1 MGGLIWSLRA
11 PMARALSRGCR
22 GAAQGA
28 GCGAVSE
35 PTTETADRARERWAT
50 AFGWIAGGALGLMVN
65 YGLARAVGESY
76 PVTVTTFVAFL
87 LGAFG
92 GMAAA
97 DRLGARGF
105 KPLALAAGVL
115 LAVFVGLVLVS
126 LMAPDATP

>member
-11 PMARALSRGCR
+11 PMARALSRGCPSAPR
-22 GAAQGA
+22 GA

-35 PTTETADRARERWAT
+35 PTEPGERARERWTT

-126 LMAPDATP
+126 LLTPDGTP